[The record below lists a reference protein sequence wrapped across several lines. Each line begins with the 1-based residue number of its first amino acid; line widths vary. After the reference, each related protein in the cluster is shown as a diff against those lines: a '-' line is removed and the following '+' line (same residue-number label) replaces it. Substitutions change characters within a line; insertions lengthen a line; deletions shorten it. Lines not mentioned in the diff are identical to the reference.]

1 MGLLSKLSIMI
12 KFLKQL
18 FGIKKEEIIPFDDM
32 KYLIVGL
39 GNIGAKYD
47 NTRHNIGFEVLD
59 KLAEAKGATFETDR
73 LGDVA
78 KVKHKGRTFILLKPS
93 TFMNLSGK
101 AVRYWMDKEK
111 VKWENM
117 LIVVDDLNIPF
128 GKLRMRGKGSDGGH
142 NGLKDIN
149 EKMGKNNYARLRFGI
164 GSEFGKGHQVNYV
177 LGEWNNEEN
186 EQLPELIKKSCDM
199 IFSFG
204 TVGLARTMSDFNN
217 K

>member
-1 MGLLSKLSIMI
+1 MNLI
-12 KFLKQL
+12 KKIQQL
-18 FGIKKEEIIPFDDM
+18 FETKREEIIPFDDM

-39 GNIGAKYD
+39 GNVGAKYD

-59 KLAEAKGATFETDR
+59 ELAESKSATFETER
-73 LGDVA
+73 LGDIA

-111 VKWENM
+111 VKWEN
-117 LIVVDDLNIPF
+117 LLVIVDDLNIPF

-164 GSEFGKGHQVNYV
+164 GNEFGKGKQINYV
-177 LGEWNNEEN
+177 LGEWSDDESEK
-186 EQLPELIKKSCDM
+186 LPQLIKTSCDM
-199 IFSFG
+199 ILAFG
-204 TVGLARTMSDFNN
+204 TVGLAKTMSDFNN